1 MSAPSQSAIRNPQSA
16 IAGMGWVTPLG
27 AGLDEVWARLENGDR
42 AEVQEI
48 SSPHSPKKHRALTVP
63 PKTVDALGRNPRLRR
78 SSVISYYS
86 VAAALAA
93 LENAGIQMT
102 PEIAERTAVVFAVSS
117 GGVVYTRKFYETVV
131 QQGANAAS
139 PLLFP
144 ETVYNAPASHLA
156 ALLGITG
163 MTYTLVG
170 DGSIGLAALKFAE
183 QLLDTVPGIDRVV
196 VAGGEEADW
205 FLCEAYREWNLR
217 AMLAEGGAALVIGR
231 EGRIALDEIHDGVSF
246 SKKSAARPAIRKVVG
261 ELAAK
266 NGAVDLAV
274 GSANGTFID
283 AAESAAIA
291 EFFPNTPVEFPKRA
305 LGDALGAGALIQT
318 IHGALAL
325 QKRGLKRALVT
336 SLGFNQQAGGLVL
349 TTV

>member
-1 MSAPSQSAIRNPQSA
+1 
-16 IAGMGWVTPLG
+16 
-27 AGLDEVWARLENGDR
+27 
-42 AEVQEI
+42 
-48 SSPHSPKKHRALTVP
+48 
-63 PKTVDALGRNPRLRR
+63 
-78 SSVISYYS
+78 
-86 VAAALAA
+86 
-93 LENAGIQMT
+93 
-102 PEIAERTAVVFAVSS
+102 
-117 GGVVYTRKFYETVV
+117 
-131 QQGANAAS
+131 
-139 PLLFP
+139 
-144 ETVYNAPASHLA
+144 
-156 ALLGITG
+156 

-183 QLLDTVPGIDRVV
+183 QLLDTLPGIDRVV
-196 VAGGEEADW
+196 VAGGEEVDW

-246 SKKSAARPAIRKVVG
+246 SKKSAARPAIRKLVG

-291 EFFPNTPVEFPKRA
+291 EFFPNALLEFPKHA

-318 IHGALAL
+318 IHGAMAL
-325 QKRGLKRALVT
+325 QKRGLKKALVT
-336 SLGFNQQAGGLVL
+336 SLGFNQQASGLVL
-349 TTV
+349 KAN